1 MSLVKWQED
10 TSIENGKCEDDLSGM
25 RCVGKD
31 IARNDISQVGEN
43 CIRVLRAT
51 ILIMDSVEIKIY
63 FRYMVHRILE
73 NIRILDHERR

>member
-1 MSLVKWQED
+1 
-10 TSIENGKCEDDLSGM
+10 M

-31 IARNDISQVGEN
+31 IARNDISQGGEN

-73 NIRILDHERR
+73 NIGILDHEHR